1 MGWQAIAKTTT
12 LLLSIVLTAC
22 KQPTT
27 SVHDPYALP
36 GAQPLPTTLQQ
47 QLGVAIVSNAGAG
60 PHHPGRFRNRLLLET
75 SPYLLQHA
83 QQPVNWFAWSEA
95 AFAEATARNTLVFL
109 SIGYSSCHWC
119 HVMAEESFD
128 SVEIATQ
135 MNRQF
140 VSIKVDR
147 EERPDLDAI
156 YQGVARTSGI
166 DGGWPLT
173 VIMTPDRKVVYIT
186 TYLPPSDNQRG
197 FAIGLSTTLEKIS
210 RSYHENPTQIA
221 TAMPLVPSKP
231 QSSNIANHQILRQAA
246 AKLTQIADP
255 SWGGFGS
262 RAKFPMTDSLQ
273 FLMRMHRRTADPQA
287 LAVVSLALQRMA
299 AGGIHDQLAGG
310 FHRYATDAR
319 WQIPHFEKM
328 LIDQATLSMLYM
340 QGFALTRNPEFADV
354 ARKTMASIQRDFA
367 LPTGGYASALDADIQ
382 GEEGAY
388 YVWSKAAFDQA
399 VGNADAAL
407 AAKAF
412 DVTAAGNMKQGRN
425 VLWRRLTDAE
435 LATSFSLSILN
446 VQSTIKSATG
456 KLLAARQ
463 QRQKPGIDNKRLTD
477 GNASVL
483 TALAAAA
490 TTLQDSQL
498 LQQAQILAKWLLSN
512 AQVNGQVLHVIAD
525 GAASQRNGFL
535 DDYALLAAAMIDMYE
550 ADANPTWLDAA
561 KSIQHK
567 LHLQFDGSVAGLY
580 FYHPSDHDSLVTR
593 LPADANATGAIGI
606 ATAAMN
612 DLRLA
617 VLFDD
622 DTFRKRGEAT
632 IAAYSSQTDD
642 PLSSSP
648 LLNAIEML
656 TDQIKHIVLVAGPNG
671 DAAMSTA
678 LFDRFLPNR
687 VVSRVSAANPSTLT
701 GVDGK
706 TAIDGKTTAY
716 VCIDGA
722 CAMPTS
728 DITVFDKQLRRV
740 EPLAP

>member
-12 LLLSIVLTAC
+12 LLLWIVLIAC
-22 KQPTT
+22 KQ

-36 GAQPLPTTLQQ
+36 GAQPLPITLQQ
-47 QLGVAIVSNAGAG
+47 QLGVAIVSNASAG
-60 PHHPGRFRNRLLLET
+60 PQHTGRFRNRLLLEK

-95 AFAEATARNTLVFL
+95 AFAEAAARNALVFL

-156 YQGVARTSGI
+156 YQGFARTSGI

-210 RSYHENPTQIA
+210 RSYRENPTQIA
-221 TAMPLVPSKP
+221 TAMTLVPSSR
-231 QSSNIANHQILRQAA
+231 QSNNIANHQILRQAA
-246 AKLTQIADP
+246 AKLAHIADP

-273 FLMRMHRRTADPQA
+273 FLMRMHRRTGDPQA
-287 LAVVSLALQRMA
+287 LAVVSLALERMA

-328 LIDQATLSMLYM
+328 LIDQATLAMLYM
-340 QGFALTRNPEFADV
+340 QGYALTRNPEFADV

-388 YVWSKAAFDQA
+388 YVWSKTAFDQA
-399 VGNADAAL
+399 LGNADAAL

-412 DVTAAGNMKQGRN
+412 DVSAAGNMKQGRN

-435 LATSFSLSILN
+435 LATSFSVPASN
-446 VQSTIKSATG
+446 VQSTMKSATE

-490 TTLQDSQL
+490 TSLQDAPSL
-498 LQQAQILAKWLLSN
+498 LQAQKLANWLINN
-512 AQVNGQVLHVIAD
+512 ALVDGEVQHVIIK
-525 GAASQRNGFL
+525 GAAMNGFL
-535 DDYALLAAAMIDMYE
+535 DDYALLAAAMIDIYE
-550 ADANPTWLDAA
+550 ADANPKWLDAA
-561 KSIQHK
+561 KLIQHK
-567 LHLQFDGSVAGLY
+567 LHQQFDDAVAGRY
-580 FYHPSDHDSLVTR
+580 FYSPSGHDSLVAR
-593 LPADANATGAIGI
+593 LPAAANAPGAIGI

-632 IAAYSSQTDD
+632 IAACSSQTDD

-671 DAAMSTA
+671 DAAMASV

-716 VCIDGA
+716 VCINGA